1 MKQVPNLTLLRTIAV
16 VVVLAGAVGS
26 LAMTLQ
32 AGHKNNS
39 VLLVVLFAAWVL
51 SPYIAFMIANVIS
64 GLWND
69 LNRKTLYYIMIFLAV
84 VSLVSYSGAIS
95 PPGMKPAFIFL
106 VVPLISWLFLGI
118 FILIAVSQSRRETRK
133 RNKGK
138 V

>member
-1 MKQVPNLTLLRTIAV
+1 MKQNPKLTLLRTIAV

-26 LAMTLQ
+26 LAMTLH

-39 VLLVVLFAAWVL
+39 VLLVVLFASWVL
-51 SPYIAFMIANVIS
+51 SPFIAFLITNVIS
-64 GLWND
+64 RLWND
-69 LNRKTLYYIMIFLAV
+69 LKRKTLYYIMIFLPI

-106 VVPLISWLFLGI
+106 VAPLISWLFLGI

-133 RNKGK
+133 MNKE
-138 V
+138 